1 LYCKFIS
8 YKSIFFKGVAI
19 LVAVEFDFSQ
29 NIDNMIVATATKV
42 AAPEQLKLQ
51 LHNH

>member
-1 LYCKFIS
+1 LQWN
-8 YKSIFFKGVAI
+8 
-19 LVAVEFDFSQ
+19 FDFSQ

-51 LHNH
+51 VHNQNNFG